1 MSGLPLSRI
10 RILDFS
16 LVWAGPFAVMMLGD
30 LGAEIVRVESRRHH
44 ITNTR
49 GFVPWPP
56 DKEFVAR
63 LGHMAGGYVDKDP
76 AGNPWNRHALFNS
89 LGRNRRSVV
98 AEIGTEEGHRTV
110 EELVKVCDVLIE
122 NNSMGMMARH
132 GLDYE
137 SVRKLNPSIIYVT
150 MPLYGL
156 TGPYHQHVGFGS
168 QGEATAGY
176 LLLRGYEDDGPM
188 TNHGSNHMDASSGIA
203 AAYATLMGIYQRDR
217 TGESQF
223 IEVSQT
229 EHMTHQVGGALMDAA
244 MNGRDRTP
252 IGNRDEFR
260 APQGVYR
267 CRGED
272 RWVAVSVGRDEE
284 WSGLCKALGRPDLAD
299 DPAYLGNLA
308 RRGRHDEIDTMISA
322 WSADLEDRD
331 AMERL
336 QAHGVPAGMLS
347 DDADPYFDPHLEARG
362 FYREMEQAACG
373 RHRYPGHVFQ
383 FAGKELRFESPPP
396 LLGEHNDWVYGDLLG
411 VPAAE
416 IERQKEL
423 GLIGEGY
430 LPTVK

>member
-1 MSGLPLSRI
+1 MGGLPLSRI

-30 LGAEIVRVESRRHH
+30 LGAEIIRVESRRHH

-56 DKEFVAR
+56 DKEFVSR

-110 EELVKVCDVLIE
+110 EELVKICDVFIE

-137 SVRKLNPSIIYVT
+137 SVRKINPSIIYVT

-156 TGPYHQHVGFGS
+156 NGPYHTHVGFGS
-168 QGEATAGY
+168 QGEATAAY
-176 LLLRGYEDDGPM
+176 LHLRGYEGEGPE

-217 TGESQF
+217 TGKGQF

-229 EHMTHQVGGALMDAA
+229 EHMTHQVGSALMDAA
-244 MNGRDRTP
+244 MNGRDRMP
-252 IGNRDEFR
+252 IGNKDEHR

-272 RWVAVSVGRDEE
+272 RWIAISVGSDKE
-284 WSGLCKALGRPDLAD
+284 WAGLCTAMGRPKLAQ
-299 DPAYLGNLA
+299 DPEYMSNLA
-308 RRGRHDEIDTMISA
+308 RHLRHDEIDVAISA
-322 WSADLEDRD
+322 WTESREDRET
-331 AMERL
+331 MELL
-336 QAHGVPAGMLS
+336 QSHGVPSGMLS
-347 DDADPYFDPHLEARG
+347 DDGDPYIDPHLTERG

-383 FAGKELRFESPPP
+383 FVGKELQFKLPPP
-396 LLGEHNDWVYGDLLG
+396 LLGEHNDWVYGDLL
-411 VPAAE
+411 ALSETE
-416 IERQKEL
+416 IERQKGLE
-423 GLIGEGY
+423 LIGEGY
-430 LPTVK
+430 LPDVT

>member
-1 MSGLPLSRI
+1 MSDLPLSRI

-272 RWVAVSVGRDEE
+272 RWVAVSVGCDEE
-284 WSGLCKALGRPDLAD
+284 WSGLCNALGRPELAD

-308 RRGRHDEIDTMISA
+308 RRVRHDEIDAMISA
-322 WSADLEDRD
+322 WSADLRT
-331 AMERL
+331 ATPWSASRPT
-336 QAHGVPAGMLS
+336 ACPPACS
-347 DDADPYFDPHLEARG
+347 PTTPTRTSTRNSRPAASTARWS
-362 FYREMEQAACG
+362 RRRAAVTATPATSSNSRARSCASSRRPRCSANTTTG
-373 RHRYPGHVFQ
+373 ST
-383 FAGKELRFESPPP
+383 ATCSASPPP
-396 LLGEHNDWVYGDLLG
+396 KSSAKRNSVSSAKATSR
-411 VPAAE
+411 P
-416 IERQKEL
+416 
-423 GLIGEGY
+423 
-430 LPTVK
+430 